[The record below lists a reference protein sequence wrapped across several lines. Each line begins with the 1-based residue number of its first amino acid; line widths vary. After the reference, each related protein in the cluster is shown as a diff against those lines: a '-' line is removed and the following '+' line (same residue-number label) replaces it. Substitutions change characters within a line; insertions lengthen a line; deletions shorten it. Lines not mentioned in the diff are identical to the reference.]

1 MVSSQITHLY
11 IFMEFAPLSSWFP
24 NNPNWNTDKKPLFI
38 AGPCSAETPEQLM
51 ETCQDIAK
59 DNRVQVLRAGIWK
72 PRTRPNQF
80 EGVGKIG
87 LEWLLDVKKATGKLI
102 TTEVAKP
109 EHVEEALKHGVDI
122 LWIGARSVVNPF
134 TMQEIADSLK
144 GIDVP
149 VIVKNPINP
158 DVALWMGGIERIYQ
172 SGITKMAALHRGFSS
187 YGNTKYRNEP
197 MWQLAIEI
205 KSKLPSL
212 PLLCDP
218 SHIGGKRELI
228 YPLSQKAMDL
238 NYEGLM
244 IETHRSPDDAW
255 SDASQQVTPQRLAEI
270 LDKLVIRTGN
280 LETLEKAGLSDKLQE
295 LRNQIDKIDREVV
308 ENFVARLELVK
319 QIGDYKREN
328 NLPVFQL
335 DRWQKVFESRPEWAE
350 TMDIN
355 PDFVSAVFKLIHDE
369 SIRIQTERKEDF

>member
-1 MVSSQITHLY
+1 
-11 IFMEFAPLSSWFP
+11 MEFAPLSSWFP
-24 NNPNWNTDKKPLFI
+24 NNPQWNTDKKPLFI

-59 DNRVQVLRAGIWK
+59 DDRVQVLRAGIWK
-72 PRTRPNQF
+72 PRTRPGSF

-87 LEWLLDVKKATGKLI
+87 LEWLLDVKKETGKLI

-109 EHVEEALKHGVDI
+109 EHVEEALKHEVDI

-172 SGITKMAALHRGFSS
+172 AGINKMAALHRGFSS

-228 YPLSQKAMDL
+228 YPLSQKALDL
-238 NYEGLM
+238 NYEGVM
-244 IETHRSPDDAW
+244 IETHRSPDEAW

-270 LDKLVIRTGN
+270 LDKLVIRTGS
-280 LETLEKAGLSDKLQE
+280 LETLKQAGLSDKLQD

>member
-1 MVSSQITHLY
+1 MFSQITHLY

-24 NNPNWNTDKKPLFI
+24 NNPNWNTANHPLFI

-59 DNRVQVLRAGIWK
+59 DDRVQVLRAGIWK

-87 LEWLLDVKKATGKLI
+87 LEWLSDVKKATGKLI

-172 SGITKMAALHRGFSS
+172 AGITKMAALHRGFSS

-255 SDASQQVTPQRLAEI
+255 SDASQQVTPKKLAEI
-270 LDKLVIRTGN
+270 LDKLIIRTGS

-355 PDFVSAVFKLIHDE
+355 PDFVSAIFKLIHDE